1 MGRAVLLEIQ
11 VRRDPPA
18 HKFSSVQFT
27 RTTHTVSKD
36 GARPAP
42 LPSVNTSAEYKAEY
56 IATYSLARATQI
68 YGILGKPKGIG
79 VFFKKVSISIQDIIK
94 SRRCIMVYHCVSS
107 TSGSTRSNL
116 SKICHAR

>member
-36 GARPAP
+36 GARPRPAP
-42 LPSVNTSAEYKAEY
+42 LPSVNTSAEY
-56 IATYSLARATQI
+56 IHVLARSGYSNLRDLVMSEYRSGNRNCAL
-68 YGILGKPKGIG
+68 YPGICAPYVGKP
-79 VFFKKVSISIQDIIK
+79 
-94 SRRCIMVYHCVSS
+94 
-107 TSGSTRSNL
+107 
-116 SKICHAR
+116 

>member
-42 LPSVNTSAEYKAEY
+42 LPSVNTSAEY
-56 IATYSLARATQI
+56 IHVLARSGYSNLRDLGQTQ
-68 YGILGKPKGIG
+68 GDWG
-79 VFFKKVSISIQDIIK
+79 FFKKASISIQDIII
-94 SRRCIMVYHCVSS
+94 STLYHGVS
-107 TSGSTRSNL
+107 L
-116 SKICHAR
+116 FIIY